1 MKITHLWQ
9 DYSPN
14 LFDKSHPLCL
24 SHGLHSEVVCQ
35 AFIDNGATPL
45 PGTFFVRKRDP
56 AESNSRSL
64 ARRMIRRL
72 RRPIDTARFAR
83 LVKARTQA
91 FRPDVLHLHFGTT
104 AAALENRGALPDVP
118 MVVSFYGVDV
128 SESLRDPDILRAY
141 RSIFQKASV
150 LHVLCEEAQHRLVGE
165 GCPPEK
171 IRIANLPANL
181 DNIPDIGVEPT
192 DCTRFL
198 IPARFVE
205 KKGHGVLLTAFKRL
219 LQQAGHPVRL
229 TCFGYGP
236 SEWLERRVVEMGLD
250 QVVQIINNQQTGN
263 FTAEYIRVLRQ
274 HDVVLAPSIRSSTG
288 DDEGGPA
295 LTLVMAQA
303 AGKPV
308 IVSDFPGAE
317 RSVADGEHGL
327 VVPAGD
333 AAALQQ
339 AMARMVGNHA
349 LWQRLGRAGRQRV
362 VHEFSDAVYWASLQD
377 WYRASARARP

>member
-9 DYSPN
+9 NYSPN
-14 LFDKSHPLCL
+14 LFDKAHPLCL
-24 SHGLHSEVVCQ
+24 SHGLDSEVVCQ

-45 PGTFFVRKRDP
+45 PGTFFVRKHNP
-56 AESNSRSL
+56 VESNSRSL
-64 ARRMIRRL
+64 ARRVIRRL
-72 RRPIDTARFAR
+72 RRPLDTARFAR
-83 LVKARTQA
+83 LVRARTQM

-104 AAALENRGALPDVP
+104 AAVLENLGALPDVP

-128 SESLRDPDILRAY
+128 SESLRDPDTLRAY
-141 RSIFQKASV
+141 RSIFRKASV
-150 LHVLCEEAQHRLVGE
+150 LHVLCDEAQHRLVDV

-181 DNIPDIGVEPT
+181 DNIPDIGVQPA
-192 DCTRFL
+192 DGTRFL

-205 KKGHGVLLTAFKRL
+205 KKGHEVLLEAFKRL
-219 LQQAGHPVRL
+219 LQDGHQVSL

-236 SEWLERRVVEMGLD
+236 SAWLERSVAKLGLD
-250 QVVQIINNQQTGN
+250 QIVHIVNNQQTSD

-274 HDVVLAPSIRSSTG
+274 HDVVLAPSIRSRSG

-317 RSVADGEHGL
+317 RSVADGEQGL

-333 AAALQQ
+333 ARALQL
-339 AMARMVGNHA
+339 AMSKMVGNPA
-349 LWQRLGRAGRQRV
+349 LWQRFGRAGRQRV
-362 VHEFSDAVYWASLQD
+362 VHEFSEAAYWASLLD
-377 WYRASARARP
+377 WYRTSLRAKP

>member
-1 MKITHLWQ
+1 MRITHIWL

-14 LFDKSHPLCL
+14 LFDRAHPLCL
-24 SHGLHSEVVCQ
+24 SHGLDSEVVCL
-35 AFIDNGATPL
+35 AFIDNGAMPL

-64 ARRMIRRL
+64 IHRVIRRL

-83 LVKARTQA
+83 LIKARIQA

-104 AAALENRGALPDVP
+104 AAVLENLGALPDLP

-128 SESLRDPDILRAY
+128 SQSLRDPNILRAY
-141 RSIFQKASV
+141 RSIFLKAGV
-150 LHVLCEEAQHRLVGE
+150 LHVLCDEAQHRLVSA

-181 DNIPDIGVEPT
+181 DNIPDIGVDPNNG
-192 DCTRFL
+192 TRFL

-205 KKGHGVLLTAFKRL
+205 KKGHMVLLRAFKRL
-219 LQQAGHPVRL
+219 LHDNPQIRL

-236 SEWLERRVVEMGLD
+236 GAWLERDVAELGLD
-250 QVVQIINNQQTGN
+250 QAVQIVNNQQTGN
-263 FTAEYIRVLRQ
+263 FTAEYISMLRR
-274 HDVVLAPSIRSSTG
+274 HDVVLAPSIRSSNG

-317 RSVADGEHGL
+317 RSVSDGEHGL

-333 AAALQQ
+333 VDALQQ
-339 AMARMVGNHA
+339 AMASMVGHVE
-349 LWQRLGRAGRQRV
+349 LWQKFGRAGRQRV
-362 VHEFSDAVYWASLQD
+362 VHEFSDAAYWASLQD
-377 WYRASARARP
+377 WYRTIVLPQP

>member
-1 MKITHLWQ
+1 MKVIHLWQ

-14 LFDKSHPLCL
+14 LFDKAHPLCL
-24 SHGLHSEVVCQ
+24 SHGLNSEVVCQ
-35 AFIDNGATPL
+35 AFIDNGAMSL
-45 PGTFFVRKRDP
+45 PATFSVRKRDP
-56 AESNSRSL
+56 GESNSRQL
-64 ARRMIRRL
+64 IPRVIRRL

-83 LVKARTQA
+83 LVRARTRVFQ
-91 FRPDVLHLHFGTT
+91 PDVLHLHFGTT
-104 AAALENRGALPDVP
+104 AAALENLGALPDVP

-128 SESLRDPDILRAY
+128 SESLRNPQILRAY
-141 RSIFQKASV
+141 RSIFRKASV
-150 LHVLCEEAQHRLVGE
+150 LHVLCDEAKSRLVGA

-171 IRIANLPANL
+171 IRIANLPVDL

-192 DCTRFL
+192 TDGTRFL

-205 KKGHGVLLTAFKRL
+205 KKGHMVLFTAFKGL
-219 LQQAGHPVRL
+219 LQDNHRVRL

-236 SEWLERRVVEMGLD
+236 SAWLEHSVAELGLN
-250 QVVQIINNQQTGN
+250 QAVQIVNNQQTGN
-263 FTAEYIRVLRQ
+263 FTAEYIRMLRQ
-274 HDVVLAPSIRSSTG
+274 HDVVLAPSIRSRSG

-333 AAALQQ
+333 AIELQQ
-339 AMARMVGNHA
+339 AMAKMVGNA
-349 LWQRLGRAGRQRV
+349 DLWRQFGRAGRQRV
-362 VHEFSDAVYWASLQD
+362 LNEFSDAAYWKNLQE
-377 WYRASARARP
+377 WYCATARV

>member
-14 LFDKSHPLCL
+14 LFDKAHPLCL
-24 SHGLHSEVVCQ
+24 SNGFGSEVVCQ
-35 AFIDNGATPL
+35 AFINNGAMSL

-56 AESNSRSL
+56 VESNSRSL
-64 ARRMIRRL
+64 ARRVIRRL
-72 RRPIDTARFAR
+72 QRPINTARFAR
-83 LVKARTQA
+83 LVRARTQA

-104 AAALENRGALPDVP
+104 AAALENLGALPDLP

-128 SESLRDPDILRAY
+128 SESLRDPGILRAY

-150 LHVLCEEAQHRLVGE
+150 LHVLCDEAQHRLVGA
-165 GCPPEK
+165 GCSPEK

-181 DNIPDIGVEPT
+181 DNIPDIGVVPT
-192 DCTRFL
+192 NGTRFL

-205 KKGHGVLLTAFKRL
+205 KKGHLVLLTAFKRL
-219 LQQAGHPVRL
+219 LQDHPLVRL

-236 SEWLERRVVEMGLD
+236 TAWLQRNVAELGLN
-250 QVVQIINNQQTGN
+250 QAVQIINNQQNGN

-339 AMARMVGNHA
+339 AMAKMVGNHA
-349 LWQRLGRAGRQRV
+349 LWQQLGRAGRQRV
-362 VHEFSDAVYWASLQD
+362 VHEFSDAAYWASLQD

>member
-1 MKITHLWQ
+1 MKVIHLWQ

-14 LFDKSHPLCL
+14 LFDNAHPLCL
-24 SHGLHSEVVCQ
+24 SHGLNSEVVCQ
-35 AFIDNGATPL
+35 AFIDNGAMPL

-56 AESNSRSL
+56 VESNSRSL
-64 ARRMIRRL
+64 ARRVIRHL

-83 LVKARTQA
+83 LVRARTQA
-91 FRPDVLHLHFGTT
+91 FRPDVLHVHFGTT
-104 AAALENRGALPDVP
+104 AAALENLGALPDVP

-128 SESLRDPDILRAY
+128 SESLRSPNTLRAY

-150 LHVLCEEAQHRLVGE
+150 LHVLCDEAQRRLVRA

-181 DNIPDIGVEPT
+181 HNIPDIGVEFT
-192 DCTRFL
+192 NNTRFL

-205 KKGHGVLLTAFKRL
+205 KKGHVVLLTAFKHL
-219 LQQAGHPVRL
+219 LQEDPLVRL

-236 SEWLERRVVEMGLD
+236 TAWLERRVAELGLD
-250 QVVQIINNQQTGN
+250 QAVKIVNNQQTGN
-263 FTAEYIRVLRQ
+263 FTSEYIRVLRE
-274 HDVVLAPSIRSSTG
+274 HDVVLAPSIRSSSG

-317 RSVADGEHGL
+317 RSVTDGEHGL

-333 AAALQQ
+333 ASALQQ
-339 AMARMVGNHA
+339 AMAKMVSNAA
-349 LWQRLGRAGRQRV
+349 LWRQLGRAGQQRV
-362 VHEFSDAVYWASLQD
+362 VHEFSDAAYWVSLQD
-377 WYRASARARP
+377 WYRASAHARR

>member
-1 MKITHLWQ
+1 MRVTHIWL

-14 LFDKSHPLCL
+14 LFDRAHPLCL
-24 SHGLHSEVVCQ
+24 SHGLDSEVVCL
-35 AFIDNGATPL
+35 AFIDNGAMPL

-56 AESNSRSL
+56 VESNSRSL
-64 ARRMIRRL
+64 IRRVIRRL
-72 RRPIDTARFAR
+72 RRPIDTARFTR
-83 LVKARTQA
+83 LVKARIQA

-104 AAALENRGALPDVP
+104 AAVLENLGALPDLP

-128 SESLRDPDILRAY
+128 SESLRNPGTLRAY

-150 LHVLCEEAQHRLVGE
+150 LHVLCDEAQHRLVSV

-171 IRIANLPANL
+171 IHIANLPANL
-181 DNIPDIGVEPT
+181 DNIPDIGVELVNG
-192 DCTRFL
+192 TRFL

-205 KKGHGVLLTAFKRL
+205 KKGHIVLLTAFKQL
-219 LQQAGHPVRL
+219 LLANPQVSL

-236 SEWLERRVVEMGLD
+236 TAWLERSVAELGLN
-250 QVVQIINNQQTGN
+250 QAVQIVNNQQTGN
-263 FTAEYIRVLRQ
+263 FTAEYISVLRQ

-317 RSVADGEHGL
+317 RSVTDGEHGL
-327 VVPAGD
+327 IVPAGD
-333 AAALQQ
+333 VDALEQ
-339 AMARMVGNHA
+339 AMARMVGNIA
-349 LWQRLGRAGRQRV
+349 LWQQLGRAGRQRV
-362 VHEFSDAVYWASLQD
+362 VHEFSEAAYWASLQD
-377 WYRASARARP
+377 WYSTSRTQP

>member
-9 DYSPN
+9 NYSPN

-24 SHGLHSEVVCQ
+24 SHDLGSEVVCQ
-35 AFIDNGATPL
+35 VFIDNGASPL
-45 PGTFFVRKRDP
+45 PGTFFVCTRDP
-56 AESNSRSL
+56 AESNSRSI
-64 ARRMIRRL
+64 ATRVIHRL

-83 LVKARTQA
+83 LTKVRTQA

-104 AAALENRGALPDVP
+104 AAALENLGALPDLP
-118 MVVSFYGVDV
+118 LVVSFYGVDV
-128 SESLRDPDILRAY
+128 SESLHAPNTLRSY
-141 RSIFQKASV
+141 RSIFKKASI
-150 LHVLCEEAQHRLVGE
+150 LHVLCNEAQDRLIDA

-205 KKGHGVLLTAFKRL
+205 KKGHEILLTAFKRL
-219 LQQAGHPVRL
+219 LQDGDPVRL

-236 SEWLERRVVEMGLD
+236 SAWLERSVKELGLD
-250 QVVQIINNQQTGN
+250 ESVQIINNRQTSN
-263 FTAEYIRVLRQ
+263 FTDEYIRVLRQ

-317 RSVADGEHGL
+317 RSVANGEHGL
-327 VVPAGD
+327 VVPTGD
-333 AAALQQ
+333 VVALQQ
-339 AMARMVGNHA
+339 AMSKMVGNLS

-362 VHEFSDAVYWASLQD
+362 VQEFSDAAYWDSLQV
-377 WYRASARARP
+377 WYRASARAEP